1 MYSKPEIESILAEH
15 QSAPEKRFAQQAL
28 AKGVTEVV
36 HGITS
41 AKAAINLTEL
51 LFGNKK
57 IGMLSATEIE
67 GIALLLPTLKL
78 SDDRPKIALVDALVE
93 TELASSKTEARQ
105 LIKQNAISINGEKIT
120 DDTLEIQS
128 LAILKRG
135 KNKFALVK

>member
-1 MYSKPEIESILAEH
+1 M
-15 QSAPEKRFAQQAL
+15 F
-28 AKGVTEVV
+28 
-36 HGITS
+36 
-41 AKAAINLTEL
+41 
-51 LFGNKK
+51 
-57 IGMLSATEIE
+57 
-67 GIALLLPTLKL
+67 ALLLPTLKL

-120 DDTLEIQS
+120 DETFEIQS